1 MNNQDKS
8 MSEIVNHLK
17 SSGFVFQSSQIYGG
31 LANTWDYG
39 PLGILMINNLKQLW
53 QQYFI
58 LQELNNVM
66 LDSKILLNPQV
77 WKASGHIENFSDPVI
92 ENKTNNKRY
101 RADHVYEEFTK
112 QSATELSESELER
125 FIWDNVKEYD
135 GAKTN
140 WTKIMH
146 FNLMFETAQGIT
158 EEAKNK
164 IYLRPET
171 AQGIFINFNNVQ
183 RAMRLK
189 LPFGIGQI
197 GKSFRNEV
205 TPGNFIFRTREFE
218 QMELEFFTFPDET
231 TAQNDY
237 QHYLKK
243 SRDFLI
249 NLGLK
254 STSIQI
260 RHHDQSELAHYA
272 KATAD
277 IEFNFPFG
285 WSELMG
291 IAHRGDSDL
300 LAHNKLANEQQKY
313 FDQNTNQFIIPYVIE
328 PSIGVDRLLLA
339 LLCDAYNVEQLKN
352 DEQRIVLKLSYQVC
366 PYKIAILPLVK
377 KQAPAALK
385 VWKDLIAKNISATYD
400 ETGSIGKRYRRQ
412 DAIGTYWCIT
422 YDYDSDSDQCITIRH
437 RDTMEQT
444 RIRIDEITDFINKAK
459 Y

>member
-101 RADHVYEEFTK
+101 RADHVYEDFTK

-291 IAHRGDSDL
+291 IAHRGDFDL

-313 FDQNTNQFIIPYVIE
+313 FDQNINQFIIPYVIE

-385 VWKDLIAKNISATYD
+385 IWKDLIAKNISATYD